1 MDLTAEN
8 FTKFFAFA
16 HTGYM
21 ASYEKVYVA
30 VILRVDED
38 GKMSPL
44 AVEWETGRRYD
55 ITKIIDVRQAPPRH
69 VGSGPTVRYTV
80 IVAGR
85 VKELFYDSFS
95 NRWFVEKL
103 VTN

>member
-1 MDLTAEN
+1 
-8 FTKFFAFA
+8 
-16 HTGYM
+16 M

-44 AVEWETGRRYD
+44 AIEWEDRRRFD
-55 ITKIIDVRQAPPRH
+55 ITRVIDVRQAPPRH
-69 VGSGPTVRYTV
+69 VGSSPTVRYTV
-80 IVAGR
+80 DIAR
-85 VKELFYDSFS
+85 SRRELYLEG

-103 VTN
+103 VL

>member
-1 MDLTAEN
+1 
-8 FTKFFAFA
+8 
-16 HTGYM
+16 M

-44 AVEWETGRRYD
+44 AIEWEDRRRFD
-55 ITKIIDVRQAPPRH
+55 ITRVIDVRQAPPRH
-69 VGSGPTVRYTV
+69 VGSSPTVRYTV
-80 IVAGR
+80 DIAGQR
-85 VKELFYDSFS
+85 RELYLEG

-103 VTN
+103 VL

>member
-1 MDLTAEN
+1 
-8 FTKFFAFA
+8 
-16 HTGYM
+16 M

-44 AVEWETGRRYD
+44 AIEWENGQRYD

-69 VGSGPTVRYTV
+69 VGSSPTVRYTV
-80 IVAGR
+80 DIAGSR
-85 VKELFYDSFS
+85 RELYHEGA
-95 NRWFVEKL
+95 RWFVEKL
-103 VTN
+103 LL